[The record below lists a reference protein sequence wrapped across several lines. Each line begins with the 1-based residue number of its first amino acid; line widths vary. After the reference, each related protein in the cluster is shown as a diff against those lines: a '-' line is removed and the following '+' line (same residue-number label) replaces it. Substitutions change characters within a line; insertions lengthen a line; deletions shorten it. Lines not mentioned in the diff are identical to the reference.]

1 MASETLRPELFRA
14 AQAFLIDYL
23 NYKGSEQLVIT
34 GDTAGDKAVIEAL
47 SAAAIAAGG
56 RPLTIIIPQ
65 LPYQG
70 KLADPYLQPALGAAV
85 NNADVWV
92 DVTFPYIAGSDLH
105 AACMKQDRTRYML
118 ASDMNADALLRL
130 FGTCSMDDYFPLQD
144 ALDRKLAAGVGKTVR
159 ITSALGTDV
168 SFTLGKPH
176 STRTRHAE
184 KPGMYTIPGSCSL
197 TPELESVKGRIVVET
212 VFHEYYTPLKEPI
225 TIEVDGRIQR
235 ISGGGAERAILD
247 RALIRAGGGQYGY
260 IIHFTQGLHPQ
271 ARFTGRCF
279 VDDMRMLGSDAVGMG
294 LPWWVPG
301 GGENHPDAVM
311 TMQSVWLDGQQIVDQ
326 GRIVNIEDAAAQKA
340 SAA

>member
-1 MASETLRPELFRA
+1 MANDRLRPELFSA
-14 AQAFLIDYL
+14 AQAFLVDYL

-34 GDTAGDKAVIEAL
+34 GDTAGDQAVIEAL
-47 SAAAIAAGG
+47 NAAAIAAGG
-56 RPLTIIIPQ
+56 RPLVIIIPQ

-85 NNADVWV
+85 NMADLWV

-105 AACMKQDRTRYML
+105 AACMKQNRTRYML

-130 FGTCSMDDYFPLQD
+130 FGSSMDEYFPLQD
-144 ALDRKLAAGVGKTVR
+144 ALDRKLAAAVGKTVR

-176 STRTRHAE
+176 STRPRRAE

-197 TPELESVKGRIVVET
+197 NPELESVKGRIVVET

-235 ISGGGAERAILD
+235 VSGGGAERAILE

-260 IIHFTQGLHPQ
+260 IIHFTQGLHPH

-279 VDDMRMLGSDAVGMG
+279 VDDMRVSGCDAVGMG

-311 TMQSVWLDGQQIVDQ
+311 TMQSVWLDGALIVDQ
-326 GRIVNIEDAAAQKA
+326 GNIVDADTIAPQKTKAA
-340 SAA
+340 